1 MRILLC
7 IILNVCVCDA
17 VTCLCYVHIMCT
29 ANKDFLVI
37 CCELSIMP
45 SKITWWIN
53 EFVELTGHSL
63 VYNN

>member
-7 IILNVCVCDA
+7 VILNVCVCDD

-45 SKITWWIN
+45 QK
-53 EFVELTGHSL
+53 
-63 VYNN
+63 